1 MSHETIKEL
10 IVDAPPVSMAS
21 LLLLGVPIN
30 TWIMILTF
38 IYVLLRLV
46 FFIYDRY
53 VLHTSKRKTSDEL
66 EI

>member
-1 MSHETIKEL
+1 MSQENIKQL
-10 IVDAPPVSMAS
+10 LVDAPPVSMAS
-21 LLLLGVPIN
+21 LLLMGVPLN

-53 VLHTSKRKTSDEL
+53 ALFKRKKTDEL
-66 EI
+66 ES